1 LILSINTELVE
12 KSYIRSTPFH
22 HQPASMEQITVF
34 NMVNPEVDRHAPPNI
49 SIHGSVIIAVTNNI
63 LIRCQIPEDGLG
75 EMALREMARLLGDV
89 REEWLAAQINHPQYI
104 AGRYVDT
111 MAAIYNLTVRLQGE
125 ELTAV
130 YVVDFE
136 RIMLQ
141 RQNRWNEIERR
152 GVRFVLT
159 PRTEA
164 VVDSDV
170 ADDENCA
177 ICTYEK
183 KDDPSLPWVIAVGCS
198 RHKYH
203 RECLKPWRGFLCMTC
218 SARLTTL

>member
-1 LILSINTELVE
+1 
-12 KSYIRSTPFH
+12 
-22 HQPASMEQITVF
+22 MEQITVF
-34 NMVNPEVDRHAPPNI
+34 NMVNTEVARNAPPNI

-89 REEWLAAQINHPQYI
+89 REEWLAAQINHPQNI

-111 MAAIYNLTVRLQGE
+111 MAAIYHSTVRLLGVNY
-125 ELTAV
+125 TAV
-130 YVVDFE
+130 YVVDYE
-136 RIMLQ
+136 RLMLES
-141 RQNRWNEIERR
+141 QNRWDEIMRR

-170 ADDENCA
+170 ADDETCA